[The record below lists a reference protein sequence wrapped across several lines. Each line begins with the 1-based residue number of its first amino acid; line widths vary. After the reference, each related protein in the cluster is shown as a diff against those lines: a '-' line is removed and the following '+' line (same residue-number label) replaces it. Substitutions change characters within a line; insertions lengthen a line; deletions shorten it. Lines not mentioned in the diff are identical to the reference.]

1 MSKKY
6 IIQTMVKAYTNLVS
20 LLEKKWADKHAPSF
34 RAYTLFKK
42 GIHSTMIDV
51 RYLGQLC
58 TYIALSS
65 QSVVELLP
73 TLSRHQVYV
82 LRQVPKDLVRISPVL
97 ILSTLPGC
105 LLILPIFF
113 AFPRVFLSRAFW
125 TPEQCK
131 FIDTENLA
139 YRFDSKVLSLLLE
152 KLQAITQ
159 SSLSAANYS
168 QPVLGSLGDFAEVL
182 NQVSKSKPMTVDQVP
197 SVVAAFSGPLSLE
210 RLDSSHLVGLCRL
223 HGLSICSYA
232 WTMNSLLWCDSYM
245 RKSVVQTSHRCM
257 DTEKAFFD
265 NPSSEI
271 KQLCLLRGINP
282 YSLDG
287 KDLVKKLRSWISI
300 SIRASRTDFCFR
312 LHLPLLLCYNDS
324 RPIN

>member
-197 SVVAAFSGPLSLE
+197 QL
-210 RLDSSHLVGLCRL
+210 LDSSHLVGLCRL

-245 RKSVVQTSHRCM
+245 RKSVVQTSRILVLKKHAHFLYAEDRCM

-271 KQLCLLRGINP
+271 KQVQIFAFVYIFPCYYATMIQGQLTDRLKGIE
-282 YSLDG
+282 G
-287 KDLVKKLRSWISI
+287 F
-300 SIRASRTDFCFR
+300 TD
-312 LHLPLLLCYNDS
+312 Y
-324 RPIN
+324 